1 MINADRETNRAQ
13 EWLTMTALHEA
24 GEVPLPQPVSFDP
37 DGTGLGTIAMIM
49 KAQAHIR

>member
-1 MINADRETNRAQ
+1 
-13 EWLTMTALHEA
+13 MTALHEA